1 MMFYRGQRYLNP
13 IPVSPY
19 FFRGMEG
26 GYNQGEYHHH
36 DGYNPP
42 PLNDGGG
49 NEGGFFGGGALT
61 SFIFGGIAGAVLA
74 NVFDQKQVNAQAAPY
89 PAQPIPVATPFPYF
103 SPYPSQPSQSPV
115 INQNIAPQGYSQSI
129 TQPYGGANTQFIASH
144 QPMGIQPFPGII
156 TTPVST
162 SSLPVSA
169 QSTTTVMPYYM
180 VPIQRYPGD

>member
-1 MMFYRGQRYLNP
+1 MFYRGQRYLNP

-36 DGYNPP
+36 
-42 PLNDGGG
+42 DGGG

-89 PAQPIPVATPFPYF
+89 SAQPIPVATPFPYF

-115 INQNIAPQGYSQSI
+115 IHQNIAPQGYSQSI

-144 QPMGIQPFPGII
+144 QPMGIQPFPGAM
-156 TTPVST
+156 TAPVST
-162 SSLPVSA
+162 SSLPVSS

-180 VPIQRYPGD
+180 VPIQHYPRD